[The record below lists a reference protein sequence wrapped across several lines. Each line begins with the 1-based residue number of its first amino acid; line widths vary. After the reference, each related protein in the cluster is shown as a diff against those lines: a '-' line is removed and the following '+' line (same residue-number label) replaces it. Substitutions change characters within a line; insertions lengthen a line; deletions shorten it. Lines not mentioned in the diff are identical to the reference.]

1 MLRNESQTVP
11 VCGASSETLLSSQV
25 IALYPVLG
33 SFLLLSSILVM
44 GLVIIN
50 LFVSAILIVFGK
62 ERKACE
68 VSH

>member
-1 MLRNESQTVP
+1 M
-11 VCGASSETLLSSQV
+11 SSQV
-25 IALYPVLG
+25 VALSPVLG
-33 SFLLLSSILVM
+33 SFLVLSNIILM

-68 VSH
+68 VSELERVMVFSNLPNTATL